1 MNKDEC
7 STVGELFHSLL
18 RNFCRC
24 KGQIARISSSTDSQT
39 DMPLLGPTRWSIP
52 PDPFLKANFDRALFH
67 DLSCAGIGVV
77 IRDAAGKVVGALSER
92 INLPPTVEDVE
103 ALACKRAIAFAIE
116 LGLHH
121 VVFEGDSAT
130 IIKYLQADTPCMA
143 SFGIVIANSL
153 SLASQLDSVSFI
165 HVRRMGNAVADR
177 FAKLATRCDSLGT
190 DPGFQ
195 AKGGRR

>member
-1 MNKDEC
+1 M
-7 STVGELFHSLL
+7 
-18 RNFCRC
+18 
-24 KGQIARISSSTDSQT
+24 SSSTDSQT
-39 DMPLLGPTRWSIP
+39 DIPLLGPTRWSIP
-52 PDPFLKANFDRALFH
+52 PDLDRALFH

-177 FAKLATRCDSLGT
+177 LAKLATRFDSPHVCVEDT
-190 DPGFQ
+190 PIEVDPLVLIDCNF
-195 AKGGRR
+195 AEYE